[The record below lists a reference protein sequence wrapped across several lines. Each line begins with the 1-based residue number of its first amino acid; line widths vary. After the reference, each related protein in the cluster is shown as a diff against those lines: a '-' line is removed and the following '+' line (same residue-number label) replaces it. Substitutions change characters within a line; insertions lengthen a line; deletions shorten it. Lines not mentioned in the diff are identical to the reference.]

1 MQKPQPKLRFLQKE
15 EERKNEKDNI
25 ESITYIIKAKCE
37 EKKCINIKFLL
48 SYEKVLCKFKNRR
61 KRLPFFHGSRCI

>member
-1 MQKPQPKLRFLQKE
+1 MQKPQRVLRFLQKE

-25 ESITYIIKAKCE
+25 ESITYIVKAKYE

-48 SYEKVLCKFKNRR
+48 SYEKVLCKFQKQ
-61 KRLPFFHGSRCI
+61 KKKAAVFHGSRCI

>member
-25 ESITYIIKAKCE
+25 ESITYIVKAKCE

-48 SYEKVLCKFKNRR
+48 SYEKVLCKFQKQ
-61 KRLPFFHGSRCI
+61 KKKAAVFHGSRCI